1 MFTTN
6 VGTADRVVRVLL
18 GLALIGFAL
27 FGPADIQWKSL
38 GWIGVLP
45 IFTALFGTCP
55 LYSVLGISSTS
66 ASK

>member
-6 VGTADRVVRVLL
+6 VGTADRVIRVLL

-27 FGPADIQWKSL
+27 YGPAETPWKSL
-38 GWIGVLP
+38 GWIGILP

-55 LYSVLGISSTS
+55 LYSLLGMSSTP
-66 ASK
+66 ANK